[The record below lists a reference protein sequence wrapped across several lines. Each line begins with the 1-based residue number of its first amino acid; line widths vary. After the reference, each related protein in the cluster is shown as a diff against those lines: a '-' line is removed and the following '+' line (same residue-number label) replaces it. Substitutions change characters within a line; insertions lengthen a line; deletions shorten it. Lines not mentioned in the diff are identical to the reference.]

1 MCYWYKSTK
10 TDWAEKFFFI
20 PALELG
26 LAVDTPN
33 ARGRTALHDAA
44 AMGQTNTAAALL
56 AANASVARKY
66 ADVC

>member
-1 MCYWYKSTK
+1 MP
-10 TDWAEKFFFI
+10 

-33 ARGRTALHDAA
+33 ARGRTPLHDAA

-56 AANASVARKY
+56 AANASVALKY
-66 ADVC
+66 ADVMLSLC